1 MKALEIVTV
10 SPTHVAMAQYTEDLF
25 DEDVDSEDED
35 WVAFSYESYDVP
47 QVGEAHFYA
56 SRDSIR

>member
-1 MKALEIVTV
+1 
-10 SPTHVAMAQYTEDLF
+10 MAQYTEDLF

-47 QVGEAHFYA
+47 QVSGAHLYA
-56 SRDSIR
+56 SRESIR

>member
-1 MKALEIVTV
+1 
-10 SPTHVAMAQYTEDLF
+10 MAQYTEDLF

-56 SRDSIR
+56 SRDSTR